1 MKVNIFKKLI
11 REVVREELDYKFSA
25 LEKKLDEV
33 LVSSRS
39 NSIVEDKG
47 AQLNS
52 SPTEKTNTQS
62 RVPTPTL
69 PSTNTALT
77 KDSILNDIL
86 NETAQSGEWKNIDKE
101 AEVKSV
107 TENTTGLPDHLADAL
122 TKDYSQVLK
131 KADEIPQKKR
141 KETLIQ
147 NKELALISK
156 KLVTLKD
163 DVPVK
168 EQIEE
173 FTIKEVKK
181 EKLYKFRERK
191 AETKA
196 SGKNKVVARQ
206 SDNPRHW
213 KDERADQSDT
223 SRTDKNVWS
232 MQGKGGELS
241 SKAKTMDEG
250 YEKQKTL
257 LKAKVK
263 SSNRQPTKK
272 ELRELKRLARKEK
285 RAKIKATRK

>member
-1 MKVNIFKKLI
+1 MPKVKNKMTGEIVANQPYTAQGTEMAEKIAQADSNLEI
-11 REVVREELDYKFSA
+11 DYAPGGTNDARMMREQIYAGGGKTGYN
-25 LEKKLDEV
+25 K
-33 LVSSRS
+33 
-39 NSIVEDKG
+39 IG
-47 AQLNS
+47 AQM
-52 SPTEKTNTQS
+52 
-62 RVPTPTL
+62 
-69 PSTNTALT
+69 PSYKEGGKVDRKARR
-77 KDSILNDIL
+77 K
-86 NETAQSGEWKNIDKE
+86 ARKE
-101 AEVKSV
+101 A
-107 TENTTGLPDHLADAL
+107 
-122 TKDYSQVLK
+122 
-131 KADEIPQKKR
+131 R
-141 KETLIQ
+141 KE
-147 NKELALISK
+147 
-156 KLVTLKD
+156 
-163 DVPVK
+163 
-168 EQIEE
+168 
-173 FTIKEVKK
+173 
-181 EKLYKFRERK
+181 FRERK